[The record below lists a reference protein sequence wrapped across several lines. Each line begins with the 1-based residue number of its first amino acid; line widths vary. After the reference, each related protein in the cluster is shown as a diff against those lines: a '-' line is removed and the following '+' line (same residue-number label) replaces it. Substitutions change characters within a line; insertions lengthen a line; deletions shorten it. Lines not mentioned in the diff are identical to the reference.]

1 MKRIG
6 AVIVTLIFFI
16 VLAYNA
22 YYAPLPDIKVS
33 NTETVIIPGVEKE
46 YTFLFLTDMHMAIKT
61 KQDLGASLGDADER
75 MKAFVNEEGILSSTQ
90 FTEWIAYANRL
101 KPEGVL
107 MCGDM
112 IDYYSQEN
120 VEFLADNLQKLKVP
134 YLYVLGNHEMYTLD
148 WKMRDPRAYLNYF
161 DVPSNGNATFDRRY
175 YSYDYGDVHYVVL
188 DTQLYESTH
197 EDNHDTH
204 HPDLYDVQVQ
214 WLRQDLATNTKKWT
228 VVLMHR
234 DPFQYAFDRPGASR
248 AAGFDEEG
256 VLFMPIFDE
265 FHVDL
270 VLSAHLHSYR
280 NRGHVRNFDRDASG
294 PLYILTGIAGDARRP
309 KWKQHPLDV
318 YVIPDR
324 EASNY
329 MTMTVTPNQLV
340 VKAFLADGTQIDE
353 SVIEK

>member
-33 NTETVIIPGVEKE
+33 TTETVIIPGVEKE

-134 YLYVLGNHEMYTLD
+134 YLYVLGNHEMYSPWNETIAEDAEIYHLFRENNTAFQAWEFPEFTICAVDNQSYQVAPEALAAMQKEIEKGKPIILLAHVPFYTSQIETLKEASINTWGVPLIIGEGARD
-148 WKMRDPRAYLNYF
+148 TTEVTRKFMKMAFSDESP
-161 DVPSNGNATFDRRY
+161 
-175 YSYDYGDVHYVVL
+175 VVAVF
-188 DTQLYESTH
+188 TG
-197 EDNHDTH
+197 DNHFYYKGMLTDKIEEC
-204 HPDLYDVQVQ
+204 VI
-214 WLRQDLATNTKKWT
+214 
-228 VVLMHR
+228 
-234 DPFQYAFDRPGASR
+234 DPSF
-248 AAGFDEEG
+248 AGNG
-256 VLFMPIFDE
+256 TI
-265 FHVDL
+265 
-270 VLSAHLHSYR
+270 
-280 NRGHVRNFDRDASG
+280 
-294 PLYILTGIAGDARRP
+294 IKI
-309 KWKQHPLDV
+309 
-318 YVIPDR
+318 
-324 EASNY
+324 
-329 MTMTVTPNQLV
+329 
-340 VKAFLADGTQIDE
+340 KAKE
-353 SVIEK
+353 

>member
-90 FTEWIAYANRL
+90 FTEWITYANRL

-120 VEFLADNLQKLKVP
+120 V
-134 YLYVLGNHEMYTLD
+134 
-148 WKMRDPRAYLNYF
+148 
-161 DVPSNGNATFDRRY
+161 
-175 YSYDYGDVHYVVL
+175 
-188 DTQLYESTH
+188 
-197 EDNHDTH
+197 
-204 HPDLYDVQVQ
+204 
-214 WLRQDLATNTKKWT
+214 
-228 VVLMHR
+228 
-234 DPFQYAFDRPGASR
+234 
-248 AAGFDEEG
+248 
-256 VLFMPIFDE
+256 
-265 FHVDL
+265 
-270 VLSAHLHSYR
+270 
-280 NRGHVRNFDRDASG
+280 
-294 PLYILTGIAGDARRP
+294 
-309 KWKQHPLDV
+309 
-318 YVIPDR
+318 
-324 EASNY
+324 
-329 MTMTVTPNQLV
+329 
-340 VKAFLADGTQIDE
+340 
-353 SVIEK
+353 

>member
-33 NTETVIIPGVEKE
+33 NTETVIIPGVGKE

-134 YLYVLGNHEMYTLD
+134 YLYVL
-148 WKMRDPRAYLNYF
+148 
-161 DVPSNGNATFDRRY
+161 
-175 YSYDYGDVHYVVL
+175 
-188 DTQLYESTH
+188 
-197 EDNHDTH
+197 
-204 HPDLYDVQVQ
+204 
-214 WLRQDLATNTKKWT
+214 
-228 VVLMHR
+228 
-234 DPFQYAFDRPGASR
+234 
-248 AAGFDEEG
+248 
-256 VLFMPIFDE
+256 
-265 FHVDL
+265 
-270 VLSAHLHSYR
+270 
-280 NRGHVRNFDRDASG
+280 
-294 PLYILTGIAGDARRP
+294 
-309 KWKQHPLDV
+309 
-318 YVIPDR
+318 
-324 EASNY
+324 
-329 MTMTVTPNQLV
+329 
-340 VKAFLADGTQIDE
+340 
-353 SVIEK
+353 

>member
-90 FTEWIAYANRL
+90 FTEWITYANRL

-120 VEFLADNLQKLKVP
+120 VEFLADNLQKLNVP
-134 YLYVLGNHEMYTLD
+134 YLYVLGNHEMYSPWNETI
-148 WKMRDPRAYLNYF
+148 A
-161 DVPSNGNATFDRRY
+161 
-175 YSYDYGDVHYVVL
+175 
-188 DTQLYESTH
+188 
-197 EDNHDTH
+197 EDAEIYHLFREN
-204 HPDLYDVQVQ
+204 
-214 WLRQDLATNTKKWT
+214 NT
-228 VVLMHR
+228 
-234 DPFQYAFDRPGASR
+234 AF
-248 AAGFDEEG
+248 
-256 VLFMPIFDE
+256 
-265 FHVDL
+265 
-270 VLSAHLHSYR
+270 
-280 NRGHVRNFDRDASG
+280 
-294 PLYILTGIAGDARRP
+294 
-309 KWKQHPLDV
+309 
-318 YVIPDR
+318 
-324 EASNY
+324 
-329 MTMTVTPNQLV
+329 
-340 VKAFLADGTQIDE
+340 
-353 SVIEK
+353 